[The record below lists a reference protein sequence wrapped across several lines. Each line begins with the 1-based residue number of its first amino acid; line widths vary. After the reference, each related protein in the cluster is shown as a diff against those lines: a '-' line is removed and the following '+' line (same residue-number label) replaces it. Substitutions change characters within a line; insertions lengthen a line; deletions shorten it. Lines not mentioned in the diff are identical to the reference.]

1 MGGRSNL
8 SCWLP
13 HWPAAPPIGNAH
25 SRPVSRCARTQP
37 IVVLIPT
44 PEPCSRRGSY
54 FWLTGVPV
62 RGAHPEI
69 AGPHP
74 FASRLVATEVE
85 PRGGPPVPCGVDS
98 VAVHGISRTFRGVVY
113 RRSLQFPLLPTVVP
127 VRDAYPGIA
136 GSRTCLRVV
145 AGVKPRAKP
154 RGEASAAA
162 CAFWRASTQRSILVL
177 AGSIPQRYLRPR
189 AATEVHPHRPSSH
202 PPAVVLWWP
211 PSRRYFWPTPSS
223 FERVVV

>member
-1 MGGRSNL
+1 MQ
-8 SCWLP
+8 
-13 HWPAAPPIGNAH
+13 
-25 SRPVSRCARTQP
+25 PV
-37 IVVLIPT
+37 VVLIPT

-74 FASRLVATEVE
+74 FASRLVATEVG

-145 AGVKPRAKP
+145 AGVKPQVKP

-162 CAFWRASTQRSILVL
+162 CAFWRASTQRSILIL
-177 AGSIPQRYLRPR
+177 AGSTPR
-189 AATEVHPHRPSSH
+189 ATCGPGRPPKSNHRRPSSH
-202 PPAVVLWWP
+202 PPAAVLWWP
-211 PSRRYFWPTPSS
+211 PSIQPVATSG
-223 FERVVV
+223 